1 MKKLSFLFLGII
13 SLTACATFEQQ
24 AFNWRGQNFDEL
36 VVKYGVPTSQY
47 TLQDESVAYSF
58 IKPCQYTQGQEE
70 VVVVVNT
77 DNTIY
82 DISNVSRCSTPST
95 EIYYTEYISTQPIY
109 VSRNSHGK
117 NPPPPHHV
125 NPKPAPKPAP
135 KPKPE
140 PKPAPKPKPTPAP
153 APAPAPNPAPTP
165 NPTPKPTPA
174 PQPKPTPAPAPAP
187 APQQP
192 QPAPAPNSTQT
203 PAIVKNTT
211 SKNSII
217 SKLSNEFNK
226 KAQVKQEKHEPA
238 NKETKGN
245 ILTKNIS
252 NTKNPI
258 LAKAEEKKKVSN
270 NNAISKTKDK
280 TSTLGILKN
289 KK

>member
-24 AFNWRGQNFDEL
+24 AFNWRGQNFDNL

-95 EIYYTEYISTQPIY
+95 EIYYTEYITTQPIY

-117 NPPPPHHV
+117 NPPPSHHV
-125 NPKPAPKPAP
+125 DPKPAP

-140 PKPAPKPKPTPAP
+140 PTPAPKPKPTPAP
-153 APAPAPNPAPTP
+153 APAPAPEPKPTPAPQPAPAPTP

-174 PQPKPTPAPAPAP
+174 PTPAPAPAP
-187 APQQP
+187 APAP
-192 QPAPAPNSTQT
+192 TPTPAPAPT

-211 SKNSII
+211 NKNSII
-217 SKLSNEFNK
+217 NKFSNEFNK
-226 KAQVKQEKHEPA
+226 KEQVKQEKREPA

-252 NTKNPI
+252 NTKKEST
-258 LAKAEEKKKVSN
+258 AKTEKAKQNTSGSGKS
-270 NNAISKTKDK
+270 SETKNK
-280 TSTLGILKN
+280 ISTLGVLAKR
-289 KK
+289 K